1 MRRVLSSY
9 AALLVWSMQ
18 LLVCCGL
25 PAHPHLTVEVD
36 SADGSQYVVSLDGKP
51 WLHSGT
57 LRLFV
62 NGEWHG
68 LVTTAPPTPTPIC
81 GPGKQGMDVAA
92 GHVFDSFPNA
102 TDASCCASCQ
112 VHPRACNAWVR
123 TTAPEEVGNGDRNP
137 NQAVPINTCYLMGGA
152 RGYTPSAHRTAH
164 VIDSSAPAIPQVT
177 GTLTMASPPT
187 APVTGTDRFG
197 TFSKVTVGWR
207 ATSSAGETAA
217 FATSFRTYTDGRI
230 VVLEQQISSGAKRTN
245 HKNVTFADGKQGQL
259 ATTEPYPFLHFPSF
273 NVSHSESIF
282 ATPGNAAF
290 TTWQGTFVNLHGPFA
305 GAPGS
310 DDLGLSAGPVV
321 VFDGLES
328 SGSNHAVVI
337 APATHFKGATMLRWG
352 DDWTVGL
359 SGEITEVPVGF
370 SHETIMVA
378 GTGVTETMDHYGVLM
393 RAAHTTRKVADR
405 AVSKVGYWTDNG
417 AYYYGDAYPQHNGV
431 PGNMTDDFN
440 LTCCTKTKL
449 MAAKTAL
456 DADHVPI
463 AYLQLD
469 DWWYHGP
476 HPALNPVG
484 GVKCVSKWELPADT
498 YPGGLRSLRSL
509 YDAPFLLYGPYFC
522 ANNQWNQTL
531 YPRGADAGV
540 PPPEDS
546 HAFYTKVFEYA
557 HAHGAVGYEVDFMS
571 NLFISVPEFRRTLD
585 AATGWQSGLNTAAL
599 ETTTPVQWCM
609 MQPSDLLNSVQFD
622 AVTNGRA
629 SMDYEDSANLFV
641 GGASVLFWSMGL
653 RPSKDNFWSGDGQKR
668 QMGFSQG
675 NPGTNGEL
683 NAIIATMSTGPVGPS
698 DGAGQHNATRIFRTC
713 AADGTILQPERPMM
727 PIDAVYRQAVSSAE
741 RQLDAAAVW
750 STYSQSRLANIP
762 VPQQHVP
769 ASTSPSTPT
778 QYHVLGINVS
788 SGIQL
793 QKGNVSVAVFASDMY
808 PAPPSGAM
816 FAVRD
821 WHRSADCTAGAD
833 AVATG
838 CVRVTGGGKADP
850 LIKLDKGVS
859 WPFGTYTAQ
868 LYTATVLQPGGAFTL
883 LGELDKFVPL
893 SSNRFRNVTSSAAG
907 LTATVAGLA
916 GEVVH
921 ATALRP
927 DGASW
932 TVVHADVTVGAD
944 GTAQLA
950 M

>member
-1 MRRVLSSY
+1 MGC
-9 AALLVWSMQ
+9 AT
-18 LLVCCGL
+18 
-25 PAHPHLTVEVD
+25 AHPNLPSTN
-36 SADGSQYVVSLDGKP
+36 
-51 WLHSGT
+51 T
-57 LRLFV
+57 
-62 NGEWHG
+62 
-68 LVTTAPPTPTPIC
+68 
-81 GPGKQGMDVAA
+81 AA
-92 GHVFDSFPNA
+92 G
-102 TDASCCASCQ
+102 
-112 VHPRACNAWVR
+112 
-123 TTAPEEVGNGDRNP
+123 
-137 NQAVPINTCYLMGGA
+137 
-152 RGYTPSAHRTAH
+152 
-164 VIDSSAPAIPQVT
+164 
-177 GTLTMASPPT
+177 
-187 APVTGTDRFG
+187 
-197 TFSKVTVGWR
+197 
-207 ATSSAGETAA
+207 
-217 FATSFRTYTDGRI
+217 
-230 VVLEQQISSGAKRTN
+230 TN

-310 DDLGLSAGPVV
+310 ADLGLSAGPVV

-498 YPGGLRSLRSL
+498 YPGGLRSLRAL

-668 QMGFSQG
+668 QMGFSQVRPCLVFCLGPCVFWRPSFLRMFVFFRERRRYKKKFLSNGFNCFWCISTLSLTHTRTWHLVFFVSVSVCTQG